1 MISISETPF
10 SSLEIKQVHI
20 NGTHFFGKLIGDEE
34 GSQEAA
40 DSDGDA
46 RSDKPGPLK
55 LETEDWDGPGK
66 GVSKKKNNL
75 YQKTQCYSSLLVEQH
90 LQLIQWLK
98 VDPKAKK

>member
-1 MISISETPF
+1 MISILESPF
-10 SSLEIKQVHI
+10 SSLDIKEVHI

-46 RSDKPGPLK
+46 RSDKPGPLA

-66 GVSKKKNNL
+66 GVSKEKNSL
-75 YQKTQCYSSLLVEQH
+75 YAKTQFTR
-90 LQLIQWLK
+90 
-98 VDPKAKK
+98 